1 MAESDPP
8 SAADVPPAAG
18 AVRARRVANAFIALF
33 LAYQVATPLSYY
45 ASERVYDE
53 RFGWRMFSTVR
64 LQQCE
69 LRVEEVPANDGIARP
84 VALGGTLHI
93 AWINLLKRGWP
104 RVIAR
109 YLGDHCASE
118 KVAEVRLERRC
129 RGTDGTE
136 LPPERFALACGTDHV
151 RTGEAAK

>member
-1 MAESDPP
+1 MPESDPP
-8 SAADVPPAAG
+8 SPADVPPVAS
-18 AVRARRVANAFIALF
+18 AVRARRIANAFIALF

-45 ASERVYDE
+45 AGERVYDE

-69 LRVEEVPANDGIARP
+69 LRMEEIPADNGTARP
-84 VALGGTLHI
+84 VALGGTLHV

-104 RVIAR
+104 RVIER
-109 YLGDHCASE
+109 YLGNHCAHE

-129 RGTDGTE
+129 RTTDGTE
-136 LPPERFALACGTDHV
+136 LPPERFALACGAERM
-151 RTGEAAK
+151 RTGEAAE